1 MVEEN
6 KEDISDGEG
15 GSSGS
20 DFEAEY
26 RKKTILKGTKNELKV
41 NTRGLNKRAVAF
53 SIIVRPPCREIQN
66 QNSHGSLETLLL
78 LIAH

>member
-1 MVEEN
+1 MNDFNSFSIQRSTRAVRPKAKMVEEN

-41 NTRGLNKRAVAF
+41 NT
-53 SIIVRPPCREIQN
+53 
-66 QNSHGSLETLLL
+66 
-78 LIAH
+78 